1 MDTLIAAA
9 MLAAAVALI
18 ACIAADYARTVRRH
32 RAGGLR

>member
-9 MLAAAVALI
+9 MLAAAVALVAGI
-18 ACIAADYARTVRRH
+18 TAGYARTVRRH